1 MTEIRQILNSAAI
14 ELANKLDA
22 QDSGGKDGKI
32 EASIWNEFVKDK
44 GGKTIQSSI
53 TIENARKSITTYLFN
68 TANQLGKSVAD
79 VAKSWGVSGT
89 QADTT
94 VDETNNDDSATNP
107 ADGNQ
112 GNRNAEFSTAS
123 IKVTVPPAY
132 ISKGAKSIIKNQQEG
147 IKLRESLK
155 KSDTRGITKDNV
167 AQAAI
172 TVNFGPNSQRQ
183 AKIVFNALKQR
194 YEELYNKRVLTE
206 SEFMKL
212 SPKDQ
217 NKWIH
222 VTANLIIQREREREI
237 VKQANSNK
245 EYQNKNHAKIQK
257 CFDNANKALVDA
269 ANNKSS
275 LRIQRNDNGSKTAN
289 LPDGRWIKVYY
300 DETGEIDGIDISYD
314 STPDHRNDG
323 STFNGAEVEYKKNVA
338 FYDIDHSNDAWE
350 CNIES
355 GYNFEKLK
363 KIAESIF
370 GKNT

>member
-89 QADTT
+89 QADTA

-132 ISKGAKSIIKNQQEG
+132 ISKDAKSIIKNQQEG

-155 KSDTRGITKDNV
+155 KGDTRGITKDNV

-172 TVNFGPNSQRQ
+172 TVNFGPNSQKQ
-183 AKIVFNALKQR
+183 AKIVYNALKQR

-222 VTANLIIQREREREI
+222 VTANLIIQREREI

-245 EYQNKNHAKIQK
+245 AYQNKNHAKIQQ

-269 ANNKSS
+269 ANNKSN
-275 LRIQRNDNGSKTAN
+275 LKIQKYDDGNKRAT
-289 LPDGRWIKVYY
+289 LPDGRWIEVYY
-300 DETGEIDGIDISYD
+300 DEKGEIYRIAIRYD
-314 STPDHRNDG
+314 STSDHSKDG
-323 STFNGAEVEYKKNVA
+323 STFNGIEVCYQKDKAWYN
-338 FYDIDHSNDAWE
+338 IDHSNDNWE
-350 CNIES
+350 GNIES